1 MQDDATDDIRV
12 GEIARSGIDLGKT
25 TKSRKETD
33 PKV

>member
-1 MQDDATDDIRV
+1 LQGDATDDIRV

-25 TKSRKETD
+25 AKSRKETD

>member
-1 MQDDATDDIRV
+1 LQGKLTGDIRV
-12 GEIARSGIDLGKT
+12 GEITRSGIDLGKT

>member
-1 MQDDATDDIRV
+1 LRGNATGDIRV
-12 GEIARSGIDLGKT
+12 GEVSRSGIDLSKT